1 MIKSIPCLRQKSR
14 KTYPGWTH
22 VPIKPL
28 QGSTSPEIGANLVH
42 IQLKISKCPKNAFPA
57 KSSDNQGSGSDPGF
71 FLGGGASLRND
82 VTEGEVK
89 KF

>member
-28 QGSTSPEIGANLVH
+28 QGSTSPGIGANLVH
-42 IQLKISKCPKNAFPA
+42 IQPENLQNVQKMRFRQKALTIKG
-57 KSSDNQGSGSDPGF
+57 QGRIQDFS
-71 FLGGGASLRND
+71 
-82 VTEGEVK
+82 
-89 KF
+89 